1 MIPNVMERPTR
12 APRNAP
18 KANIETDDRYI
29 SILSPHVGLV
39 FCFLIRE
46 NRNRIRF
53 VQSTNTFHS

>member
-29 SILSPHVGLV
+29 SILSPHIGLV
-39 FCFLIRE
+39 YCFFGRE
-46 NRNRIRF
+46 NRNSIRF
-53 VQSTNTFHS
+53 VQSTNTLHS